1 MEKQQSLRHARGG
14 FVHVPYLPEQG
25 APSMALD
32 EVVRGLRLALRSA
45 LRADGDVALGAG
57 AGAAH

>member
-1 MEKQQSLRHARGG
+1 M
-14 FVHVPYLPEQG
+14 HVKDRPEQG